1 MNTALLSHVAC
12 LGHDPGPG
20 HPESPERLTAV
31 RAALEGESFMYLDR
45 PDAPLATVEQLARVH
60 PRRHVEQ
67 VLAAVPAGDG
77 WFAIDGDT
85 VLSSGSREAAL
96 RAAGAVIAGVDLVM
110 TGEVRNAFCAV
121 RPPGHHAEA
130 ARAMGFCLFNNVAA
144 GAAHARAVHGARRVA
159 VIDFDVHHGNGIE
172 DIFWDQPDLFY
183 ASVHQAPLFPGTG
196 EAFETGVAGNIL
208 NLPLAAGS
216 GSAEFRAAVAERILP
231 AIEAF
236 GPDLVM
242 ISAGFDAHRRDP
254 LADLRLGVED
264 FAWVTRQIADLA
276 GRVCDGRIVS
286 SLEGGYDLHAL
297 ASCAAAHVREL
308 MVG

>member
-1 MNTALLSHVAC
+1 MNTVLLSHVAC

-31 RAALEGESFMYLDR
+31 RTALEGESFMYLDR
-45 PDAPLATVEQLARVH
+45 RDAPLATVEQLARVH
-60 PRRHVEQ
+60 PRHHVEQ

-159 VIDFDVHHGNGIE
+159 VIDFDVHHGNGTE

-196 EAFETGVAGNIL
+196 AAFETGVAGNIL

-242 ISAGFDAHRRDP
+242 ISAGFDAHLRDP
-254 LADLRLGVED
+254 LADLRLGVQD
-264 FAWVTRQIADLA
+264 FAWVTRQIAELA

-286 SLEGGYDLHAL
+286 SLEGGYDLQAL
-297 ASCAAAHVREL
+297 ASSAAAHVREL